1 MLSGAGDLLGAI
13 LGGRRSARSIG
24 SKIGSVTRRRGRAS
38 EASKRTETAA
48 NRAEEKA
55 QALAD
60 LEADLADDVA
70 AITDEWNA
78 KAVAIEPLE
87 VPLEKTD
94 VRVSELTLIW
104 VPTS

>member
-1 MLSGAGDLLGAI
+1 MQ
-13 LGGRRSARSIG
+13 R
-24 SKIGSVTRRRGRAS
+24 V
-38 EASKRTETAA
+38 ETAA
-48 NRAEEKA
+48 NRADEKA

-78 KAVAIEPLE
+78 KAAAIEPLE
-87 VPLEKTD
+87 VALEKTD

-104 VPTS
+104 VPAT